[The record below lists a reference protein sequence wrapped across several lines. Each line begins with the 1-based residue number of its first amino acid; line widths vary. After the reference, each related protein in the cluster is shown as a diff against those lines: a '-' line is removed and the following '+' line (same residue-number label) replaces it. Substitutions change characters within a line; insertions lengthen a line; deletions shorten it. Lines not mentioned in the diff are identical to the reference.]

1 MPGKRSRWSLAPVLR
16 QNKHSKDVISKRVS
30 GFPSAKLSTSLNR
43 AVLQP
48 VRNKHSNILG
58 HVSQFYVPF
67 TPVESKLVENKIR
80 KTSPEPTAQR
90 QIVCFSSTI
99 EKMTCN
105 SMFPLYLIQTNR
117 MGSEKVA
124 EKQHLKVC
132 PKGSALRTH
141 TGVQGPFKWAP
152 STCQQGDEFG
162 EQNRAQ
168 PATTQGHKTWLLST
182 RLWKQALQLEQDSYI
197 TVTPIHS
204 PPAPAARAHHITPG
218 GGTTPHK
225 VNIIVE
231 NFPLADSDTS

>member
-1 MPGKRSRWSLAPVLR
+1 MKSSSSLETEQAQQR
-16 QNKHSKDVISKRVS
+16 RNIS

-48 VRNKHSNILG
+48 LRNKHSNILG
-58 HVSQFYVPF
+58 HVFQFYVPF
-67 TPVESKLVENKIR
+67 TPVESKLVENKIT

-90 QIVCFSSTI
+90 QTVCFSCTI

-141 TGVQGPFKWAP
+141 TGVQGPFK
-152 STCQQGDEFG
+152 
-162 EQNRAQ
+162 
-168 PATTQGHKTWLLST
+168 
-182 RLWKQALQLEQDSYI
+182 
-197 TVTPIHS
+197 
-204 PPAPAARAHHITPG
+204 
-218 GGTTPHK
+218 
-225 VNIIVE
+225 
-231 NFPLADSDTS
+231 